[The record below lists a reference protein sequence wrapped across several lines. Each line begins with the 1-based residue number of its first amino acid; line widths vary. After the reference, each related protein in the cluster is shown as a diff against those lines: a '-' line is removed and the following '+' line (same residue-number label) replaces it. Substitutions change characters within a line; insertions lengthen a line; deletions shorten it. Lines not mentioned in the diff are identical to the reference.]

1 MERSFG
7 PPPSSPV
14 VPAPAAPFAPPDPRT
29 GRVAP
34 ADPAPTCLDR
44 RQRTVV
50 AALCE
55 GLDRAGVAR
64 RLRRS
69 QSTCD
74 KAISGLY
81 RATGFATAH
90 QVVAWAFRVGLC
102 VPARH
107 DPDERD
113 A

>member
-1 MERSFG
+1 MERSSG
-7 PPPSSPV
+7 PPPSSPA
-14 VPAPAAPFAPPDPRT
+14 VPAPAAPFAPPGPRS
-29 GRVAP
+29 GCGAP
-34 ADPAPTCLDR
+34 VDPAPTCLDG

-55 GLDRAGVAR
+55 GLDRAGIAQ

-90 QVVAWAFRVGLC
+90 QVVAWAFRVGLY
-102 VPARH
+102 VPAGRDH
-107 DPDERD
+107 DGRD

>member
-1 MERSFG
+1 MDRS
-7 PPPSSPV
+7 PRTPPSPPSPTHHRSIAPPIARAER
-14 VPAPAAPFAPPDPRT
+14 PAPVDPS
-29 GRVAP
+29 P
-34 ADPAPTCLDR
+34 ACLSR
-44 RQRTVV
+44 RQRAVV

-55 GLDRAGVAR
+55 GLDRAAVAER
-64 RLRRS
+64 IRRS

-81 RATGFATAH
+81 RTTGFATAH

-102 VPARH
+102 
-107 DPDERD
+107 DPSPRAHGGRD